1 MRPYPFKGRVAGFE
15 PRVGLRKAVALATH
29 SAGKGALRSHRVIWL
44 DQNSTIR
51 RPGQDDL
58 YPLKEVQIGDELR
71 GQVFRAEDGRE
82 WLLSATATF
91 SGGPAVDQPSPKG
104 TSETV
109 SESRHWQCSECG
121 QPDLTESSGTGYCPT
136 CMRDVAV
143 ISAIPARRQVE
154 IETAASDPVVST
166 VAEAAIVRRS
176 GKKRKPKDP
185 GLVKVGFGCFNL
197 ILVIGVLIFIVGCFV
212 GGIGWVLG
220 ILASLLKRLTGT

>member
-1 MRPYPFKGRVAGFE
+1 MRPYPFKGKVAGFE

-51 RPGQDDL
+51 RHGQDDL
-58 YPLKEVQIGDELR
+58 YPLEEVQIGDELR
-71 GQVFRAEDGRE
+71 GQVFRAEDG
-82 WLLSATATF
+82 
-91 SGGPAVDQPSPKG
+91 GGPAVDQPSPKG

-121 QPDLTESSGTGYCPT
+121 QPDLTESSGMGYCPT

-154 IETAASDPVVST
+154 IETAVSDPVVST
-166 VAEAAIVRRS
+166 AAEAAIVRRS